1 MNLLTDVQA
10 AEFLNLSDKTL
21 RNWRSLKKGPPY
33 KRYSA
38 GCIRYD
44 EAELRQW
51 LEDVTERPNSK
62 EKAKH
67 PKSEDRSH

>member
-1 MNLLTDVQA
+1 MTNLLTDVQA
-10 AEFLNLSDKTL
+10 AAVLNLSDKTL

-44 EAELRQW
+44 EADLMKW
-51 LEDVTERPNSK
+51 LDDSTVR
-62 EKAKH
+62 
-67 PKSEDRSH
+67 PKSQDKIRLP